1 MAMSRYKK
9 EQISKMVIDPNTT
22 DMITTY
28 PRLKEIL
35 PKGSFVK
42 DVNKQIQYMAWVYD
56 YNSPAVKEFSDITR
70 RKEWAK
76 ATVGLTEK
84 PNFELMLN
92 FVSTVI
98 NSRVWTLI
106 CSLEATFEEY
116 AERVNKRIEDQDSG
130 KELDVLKAVE
140 IKNKLINQMDDMI
153 NKIEALYNKLFAGDQ
168 DAVDEFDEAKKFRPE
183 YIAAQM
189 KNK

>member
-1 MAMSRYKK
+1 MNNQCLQSSNY
-9 EQISKMVIDPNTT
+9 N
-22 DMITTY
+22 
-28 PRLKEIL
+28 
-35 PKGSFVK
+35 
-42 DVNKQIQYMAWVYD
+42 QIQWC
-56 YNSPAVKEFSDITR
+56 SSIGE
-70 RKEWAK
+70 
-76 ATVGLTEK
+76 
-84 PNFELMLN
+84 
-92 FVSTVI
+92 
-98 NSRVWTLI
+98 SRTLI

>member
-1 MAMSRYKK
+1 MAMSRYTKQ
-9 EQISKMVIDPNTT
+9 QIAKMVVDPNTP
-22 DMITTY
+22 DMISSY
-28 PRLKEIL
+28 PRLNDIL
-35 PKGSFVK
+35 PKGSYVK
-42 DVNKQIQYMAWVYD
+42 DLNKQIQYMAWVYD

-76 ATVGLTEK
+76 QTVDLKEK

-92 FVSTVI
+92 FTRYVI

-116 AERVNKRIEDQDSG
+116 AERVNKRIEDQDGG
-130 KELDVLKAVE
+130 KEIDVLKAVE
-140 IKNKLINQMDDMI
+140 IKNKLINQMDEMI
-153 NKIEALYNKLFAGDQ
+153 HKIESLYNKLFSGDE
-168 DAVDEFDEAKKFRPE
+168 DAIDEFEEARKFRPE

-189 KNK
+189 KKK

>member
-1 MAMSRYKK
+1 MSRYTKQ
-9 EQISKMVIDPNTT
+9 QIAKMVIDPNTT
-22 DMITTY
+22 DMIASY
-28 PRLKEIL
+28 PRLNDIL
-35 PKGSFVK
+35 PKTGFIK
-42 DVNKQIQYMAWVYD
+42 DINKQIQYMAWVYD

-76 ATVGLTEK
+76 QTVELTEK

-92 FVSTVI
+92 FTRYVI

-116 AERVNKRIEDQDSG
+116 AERVNKRIEDQDGG
-130 KELDVLKAVE
+130 KEIDILKAVE
-140 IKNKLINQMDDMI
+140 IKNKLINQMDEMI
-153 NKIEALYNKLFAGDQ
+153 NKIEALYNKLFSGDT
-168 DAVDEFDEAKKFRPE
+168 DVIDEYDESRKFTPE

-189 KNK
+189 KKK

>member
-1 MAMSRYKK
+1 MAMSRYTKQ
-9 EQISKMVIDPNTT
+9 QIAKMVIDPNTQ
-22 DMITTY
+22 DMITAY
-28 PRLKEIL
+28 PRLNDIL
-35 PKGSFVK
+35 PKGSYVK
-42 DVNKQIQYMAWVYD
+42 DLNKQIQYMAWVYD

-76 ATVGLTEK
+76 QTVGLTEK

-92 FVSTVI
+92 FTRYVI

-140 IKNKLINQMDDMI
+140 IKNKLINQMDEMI
-153 NKIEALYNKLFAGDQ
+153 NKIEALYNKLFSGDT
-168 DAVDEFDEAKKFRPE
+168 DAMDEFDESRKFTPE

-189 KNK
+189 KKK

>member
-1 MAMSRYKK
+1 MSRYTKA
-9 EQISKMVIDPNTT
+9 QIAKMVIDPTTT
-22 DMITTY
+22 DMVGAY
-28 PRLKEIL
+28 PRLIEIV
-35 PKGSFVK
+35 PKTGMIK
-42 DVNKQIQYMAWVYD
+42 DINKQIQYMAWVYD

-84 PNFELMLN
+84 PNFELMLK
-92 FVSTVI
+92 FVKSVI

-116 AERVNKRIEDQDSG
+116 AERVNKRIEDQDGG
-130 KELDVLKAVE
+130 KEIDILKAVE
-140 IKNKLINQMDDMI
+140 IKNKLINQMDEMI
-153 NKIEALYNKLFAGDQ
+153 NKIESLYNKLFSGDE
-168 DAVDEFDEAKKFRPE
+168 DAIDEFEESRKFRPE

-189 KNK
+189 KKK

>member
-1 MAMSRYKK
+1 MSRYKK
-9 EQISKMVIDPNTT
+9 EQIAKMVIDPNTT

-28 PRLKEIL
+28 PRLNDIL

-42 DVNKQIQYMAWVYD
+42 DLNKQIQYMAWVYD

-76 ATVGLTEK
+76 QTVDLKEK

-92 FVSTVI
+92 FTRYVI

-153 NKIEALYNKLFAGDQ
+153 NKIESLYNKLFAGDQ
-168 DAVDEFDEAKKFRPE
+168 DAVDEYDEAKKFRPE

>member
-1 MAMSRYKK
+1 MSRYTKQ
-9 EQISKMVIDPNTT
+9 QIAKMVIDPTT
-22 DMITTY
+22 SDMTTTY
-28 PRLKEIL
+28 PRLIEIV
-35 PKGSFVK
+35 PRGGFIK
-42 DVNKQIQYMAWVYD
+42 DINKQIQYMAWVYD

-92 FVSTVI
+92 FVRSVI

-116 AERVNKRIEDQDSG
+116 AERVNKRIEDQDGG
-130 KELDVLKAVE
+130 KEIDILKAVE
-140 IKNKLINQMDDMI
+140 IKNKLINQMDEMI
-153 NKIEALYNKLFAGDQ
+153 NKIESLYNKLFSGDE
-168 DAVDEFDEAKKFRPE
+168 DAIDEFEESRKFRPE

-189 KNK
+189 KKK

>member
-1 MAMSRYKK
+1 MSRYTKV
-9 EQISKMVIDPNTT
+9 QIAKMVIDPTT
-22 DMITTY
+22 SDMVATY
-28 PRLKEIL
+28 PRLIEII
-35 PKGSFVK
+35 PKGGFIK
-42 DVNKQIQYMAWVYD
+42 DINKQIQYIAWVYD
-56 YNSPAVKEFSDITR
+56 YNSPAVKEFSDIKR

-92 FVSTVI
+92 FVKEVI

-116 AERVNKRIEDQDSG
+116 AERVNKRIEDQDGG
-130 KELDVLKAVE
+130 KEIDVLKAVE
-140 IKNKLINQMDDMI
+140 IKNKLINQMDEMI
-153 NKIEALYNKLFAGDQ
+153 HKIESLYNKLFSGDE
-168 DAVDEFDEAKKFRPE
+168 DAIDEFEEARKFRPE

-189 KNK
+189 KKK

>member
-1 MAMSRYKK
+1 MSRYTKP
-9 EQISKMVIDPNTT
+9 QIAKMVIDPTVG

-28 PRLKEIL
+28 PRLKDII
-35 PKGSFVK
+35 PKSGFIK
-42 DVNKQIQYMAWVYD
+42 DINKQIQYMAWVYD

-76 ATVGLTEK
+76 TTTALEEK

-92 FVSTVI
+92 FVRTVI

-106 CSLEATFEEY
+106 CSLESTFDEY
-116 AERVNKRIEDQDSG
+116 AERVNKRIEDQDGG
-130 KELDVLKAVE
+130 KEIDILKAVE
-140 IKNKLINQMDDMI
+140 IKNKLINQMDEMI
-153 NKIEALYNKLFAGDQ
+153 NKIESLYNKLFAGDEK
-168 DAVDEFDEAKKFRPE
+168 ALDEFDESKKFTPE

-189 KNK
+189 KKK